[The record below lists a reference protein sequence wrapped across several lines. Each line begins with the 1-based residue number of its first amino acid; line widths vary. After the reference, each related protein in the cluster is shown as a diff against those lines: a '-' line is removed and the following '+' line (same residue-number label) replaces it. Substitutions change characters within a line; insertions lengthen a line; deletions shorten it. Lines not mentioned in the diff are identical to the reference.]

1 MIDAEQGSA
10 MLIDIDG
17 GHNDSE
23 YSGLGIELTNLFE
36 AFDVGIKRTKGYGV
50 DGCIK
55 EAGNI
60 AEMYKLLL
68 DRFERAYLERIINN
82 EVFKRFVRDEI
93 QRKKEG
99 IERLIVH

>member
-1 MIDAEQGSA
+1 M
-10 MLIDIDG
+10 
-17 GHNDSE
+17 
-23 YSGLGIELTNLFE
+23 
-36 AFDVGIKRTKGYGV
+36 

-68 DRFERAYLERIINN
+68 DRFESAYLERIINN